1 MANRRGQPICRGRVR
16 GINPASAAHGVDSSR
31 GIVSGVFGQLQ
42 DALNTIWGVKPK
54 PGGGVWS
61 FVRARFLSFAMVG
74 GVWALPKMAKA
85 AHNEELFAG
94 IEKHLNQTKEHADRL
109 EKNPLKSQAVDART
123 GVQGDGRDYCRRC
136 RDDRRRSGSGRSR
149 TRG

>member
-94 IEKHLNQTKEHADRL
+94 IEKHLNQTRARRSSGKKSSQITSSRRADR
-109 EKNPLKSQAVDART
+109 SAR
-123 GVQGDGRDYCRRC
+123 GWKGLLPKVPR
-136 RDDRRRSGSGRSR
+136 
-149 TRG
+149 